1 MPFLPVDMNLDQL
14 RDSSATR
21 LVRLGVFYLSV
32 VAFVAILVTFMG
44 EILLYPFTAWFEPA
58 ALGTHFVHDVTFLS
72 MVLLA
77 GLAMLAQLYRPA
89 ERVVAMQY
97 ALLVALFT
105 IFTTAVSSGFDPM
118 LVVFLGPVVL
128 AGALHPARR
137 ELVRFHAIA
146 DGTVNRVLL
155 GLAVVA
161 AIPVATYV
169 VGELTLQATLT
180 DDHAAFGHY
189 AGMATYVLTIVAMV
203 ALAAVSG
210 AGHRLAVYV
219 AGFLAVLLAGSS
231 VFEPTVSAISTTW
244 AALAVLW
251 AVSIVA
257 AAHWP
262 VPAAVGDDAVD
273 DDEVLESDIDRKPAA
288 R

>member
-1 MPFLPVDMNLDQL
+1 MSHL
-14 RDSSATR
+14 A
-21 LVRLGVFYLSV
+21 RLGVFYLSV
-32 VAFVAILVTFMG
+32 VAFVAILVAFMG

-105 IFTTAVSSGFDPM
+105 LLTTLVSSGFDPM
-118 LVVFLGPVVL
+118 LVVFIAPVFV
-128 AGALHPARR
+128 AGVLHPARR
-137 ELVRFHAIA
+137 ELVRFHALA

-155 GLAVVA
+155 VLAVAAAIAVA
-161 AIPVATYV
+161 AYA

-189 AGMATYVLTIVAMV
+189 AGMATYVLTIVALV
-203 ALAAVSG
+203 AVAAGSG
-210 AGHRLAVYV
+210 AGHRLAVY
-219 AGFLAVLLAGSS
+219 LAALLTVLLAASW
-231 VFEPTVSAISTTW
+231 VFQSTVSAISPTW

-251 AVSIVA
+251 AVAIVA

-262 VPAAVGDDAVD
+262 VPAAVRDDAVD
-273 DDEVLESDIDRKPAA
+273 DDEVLESDIDQKPAA

>member
-1 MPFLPVDMNLDQL
+1 MGPDQP
-14 RDSSATR
+14 RESSVSYLA
-21 LVRLGVFYLSV
+21 RLGVFYLSV
-32 VAFVAILVTFMG
+32 VAFVAVLVVFMG
-44 EILLYPFTAWFEPA
+44 EILLYPFTAWVEPA
-58 ALGTHFVHDVTFLS
+58 SLGTHFVHDVTFLS

-77 GLAMLAQLYRPA
+77 GLAMLAQLYRPV

-105 IFTTAVSSGFDPM
+105 ILMTTASSGFDPM

-128 AGALHPARR
+128 AGVLHPARR

-155 GLAVVA
+155 VLAVVA
-161 AIPVATYV
+161 AIPVAVYAAK
-169 VGELTLQATLT
+169 ELTLQATLT
-180 DDHAAFGHY
+180 DDHAAIGHY
-189 AGMATYVLTIVAMV
+189 ASMATYVLTIVALV

-210 AGHRLAVYV
+210 AGHRLAVY
-219 AGFLAVLLAGSS
+219 LAALLTVLLAASS
-231 VFEPTVSAISTTW
+231 VFQSTVSAISATW
-244 AALAVLW
+244 AALAVVW
-251 AVSIVA
+251 AVAIVA

-262 VPAAVGDDAVD
+262 VPAATADDAVD
-273 DDEVLESDIDRKPAA
+273 DEVLEADIDQKPTA